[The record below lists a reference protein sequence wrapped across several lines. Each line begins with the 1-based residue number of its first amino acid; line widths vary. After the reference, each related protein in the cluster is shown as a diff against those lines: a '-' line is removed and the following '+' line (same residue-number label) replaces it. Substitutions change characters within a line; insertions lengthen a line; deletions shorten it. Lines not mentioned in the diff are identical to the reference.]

1 MNIGKL
7 LFSKVL
13 ILFAFLQFHSVNAQT
28 TRYVYT
34 YSEFNTAI
42 SNSSSSVVDIIELMA
57 DIYVPSSV
65 TSPTAASA
73 FNIGKSIKIKGNGKT
88 ISVPN
93 PGMWSNGTLNS
104 SPSKYRVFRFTG
116 TNVTVT
122 LENMTIIGGNLESNR
137 GPGGAIENFVTL
149 VMNNVHITRSRASSG
164 TNFPANPGHGG
175 ALFNDATGKVFA
187 TDCQFTFNTAT
198 YGGAIVNNGNMFL
211 ERCRLVNNRSD
222 ASGGGGG
229 AIENHK
235 NLYINNSTFRN
246 NTTTDQGAAI
256 HNYTANSSS
265 QAYVYAMNSTFSGNV
280 SNSAKYGAAVSSAGT
295 FSQFVNCVFAY
306 NYSRT
311 SGSESNPTAF
321 TLEDFSQS
329 GSGSTSHIAINCVHH
344 SSSNNIN
351 TGSSSGNILYTGNA
365 SGSNDSIFAGGVKER
380 ITNVSWSPIG
390 TATVYR
396 PLEIT
401 GEKYQTYV
409 YSAIKVLSFL
419 NKTANKGVV
428 TGFTFGS
435 GTPSFGYYNT
445 STSSWVNVLGTAAST
460 NVVDK
465 DQALNTRSSTAPTR
479 GNMEVEYPPIYSYQ
493 CQYSDS
499 GYVSGATTC
508 GVAYISGGTY
518 TIRAY
523 PYTNYEFTHWW
534 DVTGDS
540 IFSTSN
546 PLTFTLNRNLIVRP
560 FFKSTAL
567 YSVSYDGNDQTA
579 GSAPS
584 IQTFSSG
591 GSVTLAGP
599 GSTLVRDEYYFNG
612 WNTEPTGQGT
622 DFAVGASY
630 STTSNVTLYAK
641 WEPYIKYYPRASN
654 ASSLNS
660 VSSWRPFPDESGSAP
675 TNFASGKIFILDNAA
690 GTSSF
695 TSGGDW
701 SVDAALQIPKG
712 KTLNLTASSTLT
724 MSGDLSNEGSIDGG
738 TSSLL
743 KLDGTVKQ
751 NLGGNN
757 QLANLEID
765 NSAGVRIQSNFN
777 DYQYFHKYFEYNHT
791 DIKESLTLTA
801 GQLTVDELWFSRSYS
816 NGYYAAL
823 RMKSTSNGTAIVKS
837 VNTSASISGDVGVE
851 RYVPARRAFRLI
863 SLPVN
868 SLYTLRYTLQE
879 NQMSLSNFGTHITG
893 TTSTNSGFDP
903 TLTSNPSMF
912 TYSNS
917 TQAWSAISN
926 TNQTALSAGTPYRLM
941 IRGDRTISLATNT
954 PTPTNTTLRAV
965 GEIVT
970 GSVAVTNL
978 NQTTDGFSLVGNPY
992 MAPVN
997 MQTILSNSTNLN
1009 QTYYYIWDPTMSTRG
1024 AYVTVDVSN
1033 NTSTT
1038 GSNANRFLQP
1048 WQACF
1053 VKTASNG
1060 SASLTFTEAS
1070 KGTSLTSTWRM
1081 TPPLSTLNIQL
1092 WQSDT
1097 FNILNTKPLDGVIV
1111 RFDPSFNT
1119 AYDAFDATKP
1129 TNLDENFA
1137 LINNGNKVSIDSR
1150 NVPELTD
1157 TIPFEFTQIR
1167 DKKYTLELEFTDA
1180 LGQNVYLLD
1189 KKLGLD
1195 YPLESTGKTTY
1206 NFIVEN
1212 SADPIEK
1219 NRFALI
1225 FQSAKSST
1233 TKLTQKVF
1241 TIKATDNSQSNALLD
1256 FGGSFNG
1263 SAKVMVINSIGQ
1275 VMFEKTTH
1283 TNTMQLDLDGQAPGV
1298 YYIKV
1303 VSGNHC
1309 QTTPWIVK

>member
-42 SNSSSSVVDIIELMA
+42 SNSSSSVVDVIELMA
-57 DIYVPSSV
+57 DIIVPSSV

-164 TNFPANPGHGG
+164 TNFPANAGHGG

-280 SNSAKYGAAVSSAGT
+280 ANSAKYGAAVSSAGT

-306 NYSRT
+306 NYART

-329 GSGSTSHIAINCVHH
+329 GSGSTSHILINCVHH

-351 TGSSSGNILYTGNA
+351 TSSSSGNILYTGNA
-365 SGSNDSIFAGGVKER
+365 SGSNDSIFAGGIKER

-401 GEKYQTYV
+401 TDKIQSSV
-409 YSAIKVLSFL
+409 YSAIRVGSFL

-540 IFSTSN
+540 ILSTAN

-567 YSVSYDGNDQTA
+567 YSVSYDGNDETA

-641 WEPYIKYYPRASN
+641 WEPYIKYYPRAAN

-690 GTSSF
+690 RTSSF
-695 TSGGDW
+695 TTGGDW
-701 SVDAALQIPKG
+701 SIDAALQIPNG

-724 MSGDLSNEGSIDGG
+724 MSGDMANEGTIVGG

-743 KLDGTVKQ
+743 KLDGNTKQ
-751 NLGGNN
+751 YLGGSN

-765 NSAGVRIQSNFN
+765 NSAGVQL
-777 DYQYFHKYFEYNHT
+777 
-791 DIKESLTLTA
+791 IKNPKGYGLNWRVTISESLTLTN
-801 GQLTVDELWFSRSYS
+801 GELSTVASMWSNFDLRLWLISDVSR
-816 NGYYAAL
+816 
-823 RMKSTSNGTAIVKS
+823 TAIINPV
-837 VNTSASISGDVGVE
+837 ASGAYITGNIGVQ

-863 SLPVN
+863 SSPVSTHRSIMENFQIGQN
-868 SLYTLRYTLQE
+868 SNY
-879 NQMSLSNFGTHITG
+879 GTHITG
-893 TTSTNSGFDP
+893 SITAGSSGFDP
-903 TLTSNPSMF
+903 TLTGNPSMF

-917 TQAWSAISN
+917 SQTWSPISS
-926 TNQTALSAGTPYRLM
+926 TNWNKFVVGTPYRLM
-941 IRGDRTISLATNT
+941 IRGDRSIDLKTNT
-954 PTPTNTTLRAV
+954 PTPTRTTLQAA
-965 GEIVT
+965 GTIVT
-970 GSVAVTNL
+970 GSVPVTNL

-1092 WQSDT
+1092 WQFDT

-1111 RFDPSFNT
+1111 KFDPAFNS
-1119 AYDAFDATKP
+1119 AYDALDATKP
-1129 TNLDENFA
+1129 VNLDENFA
-1137 LINNGNKVSIDSR
+1137 LINNGKKVSIDSR
-1150 NVPELTD
+1150 NLPELTD

-1283 TNTMQLDLDGQAPGV
+1283 TNTMQLDLDGQTPGV

>member
-13 ILFAFLQFHSVNAQT
+13 FLFAFLQFHSLNAQT

-42 SNSSSSVVDIIELMA
+42 SNSSSSVVDVIELMA
-57 DIYVPSSV
+57 DIFVPSSV

-88 ISVPN
+88 ISVAQ

-122 LENMTIIGGNLESNR
+122 LENMTIIGGNLENNR

-164 TNFPANPGHGG
+164 TSFPSNPGHGG
-175 ALFNDATGKVFA
+175 ALFNDANGKVFA

-211 ERCRLVNNRSD
+211 DRCRVVNNRSD

-229 AIENHK
+229 GIENHK

-265 QAYVYAMNSTFSGNV
+265 QAYLYTMNSTFSGNV
-280 SNSAKYGAAVSSAGT
+280 ANSSKFGAAISSVGT

-306 NYSRT
+306 NYART

-329 GSGSTSHIAINCVHH
+329 GSGSTSHILINCVHH

-351 TGSSSGNILYTGNA
+351 TSSSSGNILYTGNA
-365 SGSNDSIFAGGVKER
+365 TGSNDSIFAGGVNEW
-380 ITNVSWSPIG
+380 ILNVNWSPIG
-390 TATVYR
+390 TAYIYR

-401 GEKYQTYV
+401 TAKIQSYV
-409 YSAIKVLSFL
+409 YSAIRVGSFL
-419 NKTANKGVV
+419 NKTANKGIV

-460 NVVDK
+460 NVVTK

-493 CQYSDS
+493 AQRSDS
-499 GYVSGATTC
+499 GYVSGANPC

-523 PYTNYEFTHWW
+523 PNTNYEFTHWW
-534 DVTGDS
+534 DVSGDS
-540 IFSTSN
+540 ILSTSN
-546 PLTFTLNRNLIVRP
+546 PLIFTLNRNLIVRP
-560 FFKSTAL
+560 FFKSTAI
-567 YSVSYDGNDQTA
+567 YSVSYDGNDETA

-584 IQTFSSG
+584 FQTFTSG
-591 GSVTLAGP
+591 GSVTLAGA
-599 GSTLVRDEYYFNG
+599 GSTLIRDEYYFNG

-622 DFAVGASY
+622 DYAVGASY
-630 STTSNVTLYAK
+630 SSSSNITLYAK
-641 WEPYIKYYPRASN
+641 WEPYIKYYPRAAN

-675 TNFASGKIFILDNAA
+675 TNFAAGKIFILDNAA

-724 MSGDLSNEGSIDGG
+724 MSGDMANEGTIVGG

-743 KLDGTVKQ
+743 KFDGTLKQ
-751 NLGGNN
+751 YLGGDN

-765 NSAGVRIQSNFN
+765 NSAGVKVLSNFN
-777 DYQYFHKYFEYNHT
+777 DIIYYWQYFKNWHT
-791 DIKESLTLTA
+791 DIKESLTLTS
-801 GQLTVDELWFSRSYS
+801 GQLEVESRWSSDPYI
-816 NGYYAAL
+816 AAL
-823 RMKSTSNGTAIVKS
+823 RIKSTSTGTAIVKT
-837 VNTSASISGDVGVE
+837 VNSGASATGTIGVE

-863 SLPVN
+863 SSPVN
-868 SLYTLRYTLQE
+868 SIYTIFQNLQE
-879 NQMSLSNFGTHITG
+879 NKIASNFGTHITG
-893 TTSTNSGFDP
+893 STSTNTGFDA

-912 TYSNS
+912 TYSNTS
-917 TQAWSAISN
+917 QTWSAITN
-926 TNQTALSAGTPYRLM
+926 TLDNTLSSGVPYRLM

-954 PTPTNTTLRAV
+954 PTPTNTTLRAQ
-965 GEIVT
+965 GTLVT
-970 GSVAVTNL
+970 GSISVTNL

-1024 AYVTVDVSN
+1024 AYVTVDVTN

-1053 VKTASNG
+1053 VKTSSNG

-1092 WQSDT
+1092 WQTDT

-1150 NVPELTD
+1150 NLPALTD
-1157 TIPFEFTQIR
+1157 TIPFEFIQIR
-1167 DKKYTLELEFTDA
+1167 DKNYTLEFEFTEA

-1206 NFIVEN
+1206 NFVVDN
-1212 SADPIEK
+1212 PLNQIEK
-1219 NRFALI
+1219 DRFALI
-1225 FQSAKSST
+1225 FQSAASST
-1233 TKLTQKVF
+1233 NKLTRNLF
-1241 TIKATDNSQSNALLD
+1241 SIKATDNSQSNALLD

-1275 VMFEKTTH
+1275 VMFEKTSN

-1309 QTTPWIVK
+1309 QTTTWIIK